1 MKGLAW
7 VAVIGFKEVGQRL
20 ASRKGDP
27 GQQDVARQ
35 RQVECGLG
43 SAMAVPVFL
52 PRAGVAFVVVA
63 VFHRPVF
70 AHGPGG
76 AGLFSP
82 TCRAGR
88 RAPRAARPV
97 AGLHQ
102 RRPSFPSAPV

>member
-63 VFHRPVF
+63 VFHRPRVR
-70 AHGPGG
+70 ARPGG
-76 AGLFSP
+76 RGSFFSDLSRRTASAARGP
-82 TCRAGR
+82 AGR
-88 RAPRAARPV
+88 W
-97 AGLHQ
+97 
-102 RRPSFPSAPV
+102 SAPA